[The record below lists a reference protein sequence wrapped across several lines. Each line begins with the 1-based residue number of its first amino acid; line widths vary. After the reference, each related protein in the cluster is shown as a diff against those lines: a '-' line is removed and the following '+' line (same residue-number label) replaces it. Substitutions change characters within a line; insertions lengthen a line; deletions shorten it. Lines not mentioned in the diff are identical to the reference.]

1 MKMKNFTNLLY
12 KDFLLLIRDFWGV
25 VLLFLMPWALVLM
38 MTYLQD
44 STFRSV
50 NENHIPL
57 YLLNNDNDSL
67 GFMVSRQLLESN
79 IFDVSTENN
88 GRYLT
93 AEEVEEA
100 VSRGDYLIGVII
112 PEYATKWLRENVRES
127 VERAFNGDSDED
139 DDNNDE
145 SGNSVD
151 VNGESKKNDDSEI
164 ADSEEEGEKKDEED
178 GDDNKENGYEDD
190 TIVISSHPFDIKLL
204 VDPTAKQSFRISL
217 IRAIRENALKV
228 QNELLLKEITRQV
241 NRIVPIPVNLNVTN
255 ELITINESYAQ
266 SEKAKI
272 IPNSTQHNVPAWSM
286 FAIFFIVISL
296 AGNMI
301 REREIGCFNRLMTM
315 PCSFHSYILSK
326 VSVYICVCLLQLALI
341 ILTGMFIIPLLGLPA
356 LKLGHSI
363 LALLTMSVS
372 SSLAAIG
379 YGLAIGSIARTNQ
392 QASIFGAVSVVI
404 LAAIGGVW
412 IPTFIM
418 PHFMQIISNAS
429 PLNWGLNGFNEI
441 FVRDAGLCGILPYAS
456 ASFVFFII
464 TLIISYRKAY
474 SRL

>member
-1 MKMKNFTNLLY
+1 MKNFINMLY
-12 KDFLLLIRDFWGV
+12 KDFLLLVRDFWGV

-44 STFRSV
+44 STFRSI
-50 NENHIPL
+50 NENRISL

-67 GFMVSRQLLESN
+67 GDMVSRQITESN
-79 IFDVSTENN
+79 IFDVATEVDGKN
-88 GRYLT
+88 LSV
-93 AEEVEEA
+93 EQVEEA
-100 VSRGDYLIGVII
+100 VSRGDFLIGVVI
-112 PEYATKWLRENVRES
+112 PENATARLRENVQQG
-127 VERAFNGDSDED
+127 VERAFNGGDEESDNE
-139 DDNNDE
+139 E
-145 SGNSVD
+145 LEGVGMD
-151 VNGESKKNDDSEI
+151 VNVDAYSS
-164 ADSEEEGEKKDEED
+164 A
-178 GDDNKENGYEDD
+178 
-190 TIVISSHPFDIKLL
+190 ISVTPLEIKLL
-204 VDPTAKQSFRISL
+204 IDPTAKQSFRTSL
-217 IRAIRENALKV
+217 IGAMRENALTV
-228 QNELLLKEITRQV
+228 QNKLLLSEITRQV
-241 NRIVPIPVNLNVTN
+241 NRIVPMPIDLNIDT
-255 ELITINESYAQ
+255 EGLITISESYAQ
-266 SEKAKI
+266 SDKAKI

-326 VSVYICVCLLQLALI
+326 VSVYMCVCLLQLALM

-363 LALLTMSVS
+363 IALIAMAVS

-418 PHFMQIISNAS
+418 PHFMQIISSIS
-429 PLNWGLNGFNEI
+429 PLNWGLNGFNDI
-441 FVRDAGLCGILPYAS
+441 FVRDAGFCDTLPYISASVVFFMITLFISYRSAS
-456 ASFVFFII
+456 ASFK
-464 TLIISYRKAY
+464 L
-474 SRL
+474 

>member
-1 MKMKNFTNLLY
+1 MRDFINLLY
-12 KDFLLLIRDFWGV
+12 KDYLLLVRDFWGV

-44 STFRSV
+44 STFRSI
-50 NENHIPL
+50 NENRIPL
-57 YLLNNDNDSL
+57 YLLNDDRDSL
-67 GFMVSRQLLESN
+67 GEMVSRNILESN
-79 IFDVSTENN
+79 IFDVSTDVD
-88 GRYLT
+88 GRQLS
-93 AEEVEEA
+93 AKELDEA
-100 VSRGDYLIGVII
+100 VSRGDFLIGLII
-112 PEYATKWLRENVRES
+112 PENATARLRENVKQG
-127 VERAFNGDSDED
+127 VEKAFNVGDED
-139 DDNNDE
+139 DSE
-145 SGNSVD
+145 STATTDAIDVD
-151 VNGESKKNDDSEI
+151 LTKSQLPLQPLEV
-164 ADSEEEGEKKDEED
+164 
-178 GDDNKENGYEDD
+178 
-190 TIVISSHPFDIKLL
+190 KLL
-204 VDPTAKQSFRISL
+204 IDPTAKQSFRTSL
-217 IRAIRENALKV
+217 VQAIRENALMV
-228 QNELLLKEITRQV
+228 QNEILLNEITRQV
-241 NRIVPIPVNLNVTN
+241 NRIVPISVDLNIDTRG
-255 ELITINESYAQ
+255 LIIINESYAQ
-266 SEKAKI
+266 SDKAKI
-272 IPNSTQHNVPAWSM
+272 VPNSTQHNVPAWSM

-326 VSVYICVCLLQLALI
+326 VSIYMCVCLMQFALM
-341 ILTGMFIIPLLGLPA
+341 ILTGMFIIPSLGLPA
-356 LKLGHSI
+356 LKLGHSVF
-363 LALLTMSVS
+363 ALLTMCVS

-412 IPTFIM
+412 IPIFIM
-418 PHFMQIISNAS
+418 PHFMQIISQAS

-441 FVRDAGLCGILPYAS
+441 FVRDAGLCDILPYAS

>member
-1 MKMKNFTNLLY
+1 MRNFINLLY
-12 KDFLLLIRDFWGV
+12 KDYLLLVRDFWGV

-44 STFRSV
+44 STFRSI
-50 NENHIPL
+50 NENRIPL
-57 YLLNNDNDSL
+57 YLLNNDQDSL
-67 GFMVSRQLLESN
+67 GEMVNRQILGSN
-79 IFDVSTENN
+79 IFDVSTDVD
-88 GRYLT
+88 GRVLS
-93 AEEVEEA
+93 EKEVEEA
-100 VSRGDYLIGVII
+100 VSRGDFLIGLII
-112 PEYATKWLRENVRES
+112 PENATKRLRVNVQRD
-127 VERAFNGDSDED
+127 VERAFN
-139 DDNNDE
+139 
-145 SGNSVD
+145 
-151 VNGESKKNDDSEI
+151 I
-164 ADSEEEGEKKDEED
+164 DSEEGADND
-178 GDDNKENGYEDD
+178 NDDNDD
-190 TIVISSHPFDIKLL
+190 ANALTQLSISQHPLEVELL
-204 VDPTAKQSFRISL
+204 IDPTTKQSFRTTL
-217 IRAIRENALKV
+217 IQAIRENALIV
-228 QNELLLKEITRQV
+228 QNNLLLSEITRQV
-241 NRIVPIPVNLNVTN
+241 NRIVPIPVNLNIDTG
-255 ELITINESYAQ
+255 ELILINESYAQ
-266 SEKAKI
+266 SDKAKI
-272 IPNSTQHNVPAWSM
+272 VPNSTQHNVPAWSM

-326 VSVYICVCLLQLALI
+326 VSVYICVCLLQLALM
-341 ILTGMFIIPLLGLPA
+341 ILTGMFLIPLFGLPA

-363 LALLTMSVS
+363 LALLAMSVS

-418 PHFMQIISNAS
+418 PHFMRVISNIS

-441 FVRDAGLCGILPYAS
+441 FVRDAGLCDILPYAS
-456 ASFVFFII
+456 ASLVFFVI

-474 SRL
+474 SQQ